1 MDVKKGDKIMSKLPI
16 SIYSLD
22 KINFGDST
30 PLGIGEHD
38 KFYEIEVHSGLFKT
52 CLASASATHV
62 IKYGTSN
69 NRDIERD
76 YKIYQEAK
84 KYGIDKIF
92 LPLEFL
98 YQNVHGV
105 KFFIQPKFVDTVQSG
120 NSSCPSKCSNQDC
133 DCDHCNFYISPSHTR
148 AILKNHSSKINRKKL
163 KDAFDSFYD
172 CVDFEWFA
180 RAVEFYGFQFIYKL
194 NKFLCENDVSD
205 LHEGNIGYMT
215 NERPVLIDYGGV

>member
-22 KINFGDST
+22 KIDFGDSA

-38 KFYEIEVHSGLFKT
+38 KFYGIEVHSGLFKT
-52 CLASASATHV
+52 CLVSASATYV

-69 NRDIERD
+69 NKDIERD

-84 KYGIDKIF
+84 KYGVDKIF

-120 NSSCPSKCSNQDC
+120 YSSCPSECPNQNYDC
-133 DCDHCNFYISPSHTR
+133 DLCHFNISPSHAR
-148 AILKNHSSKINRKKL
+148 AILKNRSSKINKKRL
-163 KDAFDSFYD
+163 ENAFGNFYD
-172 CVDFEWFA
+172 SVDSEWFA
-180 RAVEFYGFQFIYKL
+180 RAAEFYGFSFIYKL
-194 NKFLCENDVSD
+194 NKFLYENEVSD

>member
-22 KINFGDST
+22 KIDFGDSA

-38 KFYEIEVHSGLFKT
+38 KFYGIEVHSGLFKT
-52 CLASASATHV
+52 CLVSASATHV

-69 NRDIERD
+69 NKDIERD

-84 KYGIDKIF
+84 KYGVDKIF

-105 KFFIQPKFVDTVQSG
+105 KFFIQPKFVGTVQSG
-120 NSSCPSKCSNQDC
+120 YSSCPSECPNQNYDC
-133 DCDHCNFYISPSHTR
+133 DLCHFNISPSHAR
-148 AILKNHSSKINRKKL
+148 AILKNRSSKINKKRL
-163 KDAFDSFYD
+163 ENAFGNFYD
-172 CVDFEWFA
+172 SVDFEWFA
-180 RAVEFYGFQFIYKL
+180 RAAEFYGFSFIYKL
-194 NKFLCENDVSD
+194 NKFLYENDVSD

>member
-22 KINFGDST
+22 KIDFGDY
-30 PLGIGEHD
+30 G
-38 KFYEIEVHSGLFKT
+38 IEVHSGLFKT
-52 CLASASATHV
+52 CLVSASATYV

-69 NRDIERD
+69 NKDIERD

-84 KYGIDKIF
+84 KYGVDKIF

-120 NSSCPSKCSNQDC
+120 YSSCPSECPNQNYDC
-133 DCDHCNFYISPSHTR
+133 DLCHFNISPSHAR
-148 AILKNHSSKINRKKL
+148 AILKNRSSKINKKRL
-163 KDAFDSFYD
+163 ENAFGNFYD
-172 CVDFEWFA
+172 SVDSEWFA
-180 RAVEFYGFQFIYKL
+180 RAAEFYGFSFIYKL
-194 NKFLCENDVSD
+194 NKFLYENEVSD

-215 NERPVLIDYGGV
+215 NERPVLIDNGGV

>member
-22 KINFGDST
+22 EINFGDST
-30 PLGIGEHD
+30 PLGIGEDD
-38 KFYEIEVHSGLFKT
+38 KFYGIEVHSGLFKT
-52 CLASASATHV
+52 CLVSASATHV

-84 KYGIDKIF
+84 EYGVDKIF

-98 YQNVHGV
+98 YQNVQGV
-105 KFFIQPKFVDTVQSG
+105 KFFIQPKFVDTVQNG
-120 NSSCPSKCSNQDC
+120 NSSCPSECPNQNYDC
-133 DCDHCNFYISPSHTR
+133 DLCQFNISPSHSR
-148 AILKNHSSKINRKKL
+148 AILKNRSSKINKKRL
-163 KDAFDSFYD
+163 KNAFDNFYD
-172 CVDFEWFA
+172 SVDSEWFA
-180 RAVEFYGFQFIYKL
+180 RAVEFYGFSFIYKL

>member
-22 KINFGDST
+22 KIDFGDSA

-38 KFYEIEVHSGLFKT
+38 KFYGIEVHSGLFKT
-52 CLASASATHV
+52 CLVSASATYV

-69 NRDIERD
+69 NKDIERD

-84 KYGIDKIF
+84 KYGVDKIF

-120 NSSCPSKCSNQDC
+120 NSSCPSECPNQNYDC
-133 DCDHCNFYISPSHTR
+133 DLCCFNISPSHAR
-148 AILKNHSSKINRKKL
+148 AILKNRSSKINKKRL
-163 KDAFDSFYD
+163 ENAFGNFYD
-172 CVDFEWFA
+172 SVDSEWFA
-180 RAVEFYGFQFIYKL
+180 RAAEFYGFSFIYKL